1 MDLRKHIRGIPRTFF
16 LQGRMASQRE
26 RAWDRDWPGLVTS
39 NALSNLRLL
48 LVYIFSKINPLNTDT
63 RILLTVSFVA
73 TKSLIHIFSKINPLL
88 SVSTSVRIKI
98 RTLVNT
104 DSGQRTE
111 ANSHISLKLCQNYL
125 LIVGVVSCSTN
136 DRFLRVATILLIKGS
151 GKIK

>member
-16 LQGRMASQRE
+16 LQGRVASQRE

-88 SVSTSVRIKI
+88 SVLTSVRI
-98 RTLVNT
+98 NT
-104 DSGQRTE
+104 DSGHFSVSRE
-111 ANSHISLKLCQNYL
+111 ANSHKSSKLCQNYL

-151 GKIK
+151 GKIT